1 MTRAAEMVSPAV
13 PVRRALPVYLA
24 AATLARGADAGAAV
38 GVVLLATLPA
48 VGAAR
53 PALLG
58 GLLATCLTAPHLLGP
73 LLARWLDRAPDG
85 RGRLAAGFAT
95 YAAAVAAAGL
105 LLGRVPVGVPAVLLI
120 VAGTCGPLL
129 TGGLSSRLAGLLDPD
144 ERVQRR
150 GQGWDAVTYGVG
162 GSAGPGAVAALAVL
176 AGPRMSLVGLGAA
189 TLLAAALVATLPA
202 RAPGPREPA
211 RVPGSGDPARVPGP
225 RKPARVPG
233 SGSGEPARVPGPRKP
248 ERSGPA
254 ARGAIRALLGPGP
267 LRRVTGVTTLAAL
280 TGGTVPV
287 LAVMLAADLG
297 REAVSGALLAAAYGC
312 GNLAAALLVTALPL
326 VGEPERLALRWAALS
341 SVGLALC
348 AAVPGFPVAV
358 VVFALA
364 GAATAPLFVATL
376 AARSAYAPEA
386 VRAQVFVS
394 TAALR
399 GAAGSL
405 GIGLAGA
412 LAPLGPRLLLV
423 AGASVPFAAA
433 VAATVSARRRRDR

>member
-1 MTRAAEMVSPAV
+1 MTRAAETVSPAV
-13 PVRRALPVYLA
+13 PSRRALPVYLV

-95 YAAAVAAAGL
+95 YASAVAAAGL

-176 AGPRMSLVGLGAA
+176 AGPRLSLVGLGAA

-202 RAPGPREPA
+202 R
-211 RVPGSGDPARVPGP
+211 VPGP
-225 RKPARVPG
+225 RKPARAP
-233 SGSGEPARVPGPRKP
+233 GSGEPARVPGPRKP

-423 AGASVPFAAA
+423 AGASIPLAAA